1 MEITEILELK
11 LFDNTIL
18 TYLYFLV
25 SVLIGYLILI
35 PLSSYFLKLS
45 LKFFSKVNNQNDT
58 DKFNSLL
65 KKPIKYFLFLVVLY
79 VSSMFLDLS
88 ELISNKESGLGI
100 IDIISKAF
108 NFLLLLI
115 VFWIINRS
123 IDFIGFKLKN
133 RASETES
140 KVDDQL
146 IPFAVDMAK
155 VITIVLG
162 IVMILGNV
170 FDVNIAAL
178 VTGLGIG
185 GVAFALASKE
195 SLENLLGS
203 FTIFFDKPFTVGD
216 IVTLGGVTGVV
227 EKVGFRSTRIR
238 TFDKSIV
245 TVPNKNIISSELD
258 NLGARPVRRVKFNI
272 GLTYDSSVNNIK
284 AIVNDIQD
292 LIDKHPDTNSDGKVR
307 FLNFGPSSLD
317 IMVLYYVNSPDWEV
331 LINTQEKIN
340 YSIIDIVSKHKCDF
354 AFPSTSV
361 YIEKNNN

>member
-1 MEITEILELK
+1 MEIKEILELK

-292 LIDKHPDTNSDGKVR
+292 LIDKHPDTNNDGKVR